1 MKTKFEEH
9 SFKISAVEGTVMSFK
24 GREKLEKK
32 YLFTTKLLN
41 KQKIVTTLN
50 VLHVSLSLARARKHK
65 HTNTKFCIKN
75 FLMFPRA
82 RVCVRACVLDRERER
97 DNSTNI

>member
-50 VLHVSLSLARARKHK
+50 VLHVSLSLARARAQTQTHKHK
-65 HTNTKFCIKN
+65 ILHKE
-75 FLMFPRA
+75 FPYVSARA
-82 RVCVRACVLDRERER
+82 CVCACVRA
-97 DNSTNI
+97 